1 METVEKEDEVD
12 KMKKDPICGMDVS
25 ETQSLKLTKNHQ
37 TYYFC
42 SEHCLKSFAKQ
53 NNISAAEATACL
65 IKPKTKLYKNKTV
78 IVASVLILVSIL
90 SYIAPMLE
98 PFRKSLFMYFHRI
111 WWAILLGLFL
121 GGVID
126 HFIPREYVSH
136 ILAKP
141 EKKTIFYSVILG
153 FFMSACSHGILALS
167 IELHKKGASNPAV
180 IAFLLAS
187 PWANFPLTI
196 LLIGFF
202 GLKALYIIAC
212 AVIVAI
218 ITGLIYQ
225 FLESRHLIESNKNMK
240 EPKKG
245 FSMLKDLKER
255 FRSYRVTT
263 NQISQDIKGILSGS
277 ISLANMV
284 LWWML
289 IGIGLASLAA
299 AYIPPTIFQN
309 YMGPTLLGL
318 LVTLIIATI
327 LEVCSEGT
335 APLAFEIYRQTAALG
350 NVFVFLMAGVVTDYT
365 EIGLLWVNVGR
376 RVAIW
381 LPIITVPQV
390 VALGILANIIL

>member
-1 METVEKEDEVD
+1 
-12 KMKKDPICGMDVS
+12 MKKDPICGMDVN
-25 ETQSLKLTKNHQ
+25 EAKNLKLVKNGED
-37 TYYFC
+37 YYFC
-42 SEHCLKSFAKQ
+42 SEHCLKKFARE
-53 NNISAAEATACL
+53 NNISDKQAATCL
-65 IKPKTKLYKNKTV
+65 IQPKAKWYKDRTL
-78 IVASVLILVSIL
+78 IVTAVLILFCIL
-90 SYIAPMLE
+90 SYIAPILE
-98 PFRKSLFMYFHRI
+98 PFRKSLLMYFNRI
-111 WWAILLGLFL
+111 WWAILLGLFF
-121 GGVID
+121 GGFID

-180 IAFLLAS
+180 VAFLLAS
-187 PWANFPLTI
+187 PWANFTLTV

-212 AVIVAI
+212 ALVVAV
-218 ITGLIYQ
+218 ITGFFYQ
-225 FLESRHLIESNKNMK
+225 FLESRQLIETNKNIK
-240 EPKKG
+240 EPQKG
-245 FSMLKDLKER
+245 FSILKDLKGR
-255 FRSYRVTT
+255 FRSYRVTS
-263 NQISQDIKGILSGS
+263 NQLRQDIKGIFFGS

-299 AYIPPTIFQN
+299 AYIPSTIFKN
-309 YMGPTLLGL
+309 YMGPTLLGML
-318 LVTLIIATI
+318 ITLIVATI

-376 RVAIW
+376 KVAIW
-381 LPIITVPQV
+381 LPLITVPQV
-390 VALGILANIIL
+390 VALGILANIIFR